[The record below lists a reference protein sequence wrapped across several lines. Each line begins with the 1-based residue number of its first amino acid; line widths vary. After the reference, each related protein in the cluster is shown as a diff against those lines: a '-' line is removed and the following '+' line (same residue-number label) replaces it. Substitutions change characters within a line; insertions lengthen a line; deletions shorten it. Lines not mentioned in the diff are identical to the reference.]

1 MRRVTIGLA
10 IVLALSLMLAAVAI
24 AAPPDFCD
32 PESPDYKLE
41 GHPSCSDTSTTPP
54 EPSTIEAC
62 PTGTFAVTGGQEQVL
77 FECEWTPQGNG
88 PSTGTIAVIKV
99 SGEVSHLVVMVR
111 DSSPGDLCELSWP
124 GKTSRGW
131 EWYQGPLTGALDLTF
146 PLTDN
151 RGTYWNFVYTDNDGE
166 DVASSGEHW
175 CGPYDPIDGL
185 REDLN
190 GEPLNLR
197 VILDGNKNKNKE
209 NASVNVTLSS
219 AQEVTSWHET
229 YGLAPGYA
237 TRGE

>member
-24 AAPPDFCD
+24 AAPPGGYCD
-32 PESPDYKLE
+32 IDEN
-41 GHPSCSDTSTTPP
+41 HPNCPTATTSTPP
-54 EPSTIEAC
+54 TTVP
-62 PTGTFAVTGGQEQVL
+62 PTLQPCEDQFAVIGGREQVA
-77 FECEWTPQGNG
+77 FECEWAPQGND

-146 PLTDN
+146 PLTDD
-151 RGTYWNFVYTDNDGE
+151 RGTYWAFDYLDNGGSLQ
-166 DVASSGEHW
+166 SSTGAHW

-185 REDLN
+185 RDDLN
-190 GEPLNLR
+190 GDPLHLR

-209 NASVNVTLSS
+209 NASVSLTLSPV
-219 AQEVTSWHET
+219 QEFMS
-229 YGLAPGYA
+229 
-237 TRGE
+237 